1 MPIFQSHLTAL
12 TDSSDRNVFDFASV
26 AETDA
31 DSAAESSNQEFGPK
45 ISHKT
50 VVEFALYDSSAFDP
64 AANEDDSDAG
74 PRLAKTAD
82 AVVTAAPI
90 KLALSFD
97 LFSRTD
103 AGAFDLPWPT
113 GLTAQSTE
121 SSSSRSI
128 ANEGTWAAYAVA
140 LVPTDGLFDEQWHLE
155 NTGQS
160 GGVSGIDLN
169 VTDVWDDYTGQG
181 VTVGVWDDGVQYTHP
196 DLDDNYDTSLHIVVN
211 GVTHDPL
218 PQNFQSAHGTSVAGV
233 IASENNGQGTVGVAY
248 DATLVGIDIFYDWS
262 LDFEASFFELDNFD
276 VNNHS
281 WGWIN
286 PFADSIY
293 DTNAT
298 GGVDWE
304 EFFGGIFESV
314 EIGRDGLGSINLVAN
329 GNDRDLGRDG
339 NDSNFNNIPQT
350 IAVGATSHDG
360 YVSYYSTPGANLL
373 ISAPSNGADGA
384 GIYTTDRTGSSG
396 YESGAYTSSF
406 GGTSSATPAAAGVVA
421 LMLEANDQLGWR
433 DVQDILAYT
442 ARHTGSDIGAGPE
455 ADELYTWEFNGAST
469 WNGGGFHFSNDYGFG
484 LIDAEA
490 AVRLAETWTD
500 QKTSSNWETPVVAS
514 DTFNIAVPDD
524 DAEGISISFE
534 TTADFDIEHVGLT
547 LSFSGGYTGNYRIT
561 LTSPDGTSSTLSVPF
576 NNGNASTDSWFYMSN
591 AFRGETSAGTW
602 TIDISDETPFRTG
615 TLTYAEL
622 QFFGET
628 ADTDDLYVYTN
639 EFSDFA
645 GDGNHLTTLEDLNGG
660 VDTLNAA
667 AVTSNTTVQ
676 LGGTATIDGQ
686 VISSVTGIENVYSGD
701 GQDRLTGDGESN
713 LLSGGRG
720 NDRLFGKG
728 GADTLQDGE
737 GRDIMNGQGGADVFD
752 LIIDS
757 SEDIIIG
764 FRNNDTIRLAEGDL
778 EFADLTFTDLGVGRV
793 RIEYGGDSVLVFDR
807 SGGLTTS
814 DFDASDFIFV

>member
-1 MPIFQSHLTAL
+1 MPIFQSPLKAFV
-12 TDSSDRNVFDFASV
+12 DFSDRDVFDLASS
-26 AETDA
+26 AEIDA
-31 DSAAESSNQEFGPK
+31 NSASGSSNNGIGPRVSCNSLLEFS
-45 ISHKT
+45 I
-50 VVEFALYDSSAFDP
+50 YDSGAFDP
-64 AANEDDSDAG
+64 AANDDDSDAG
-74 PRLAKTAD
+74 PRMANTAN

-97 LFSRTD
+97 LISRTD
-103 AGAFDLPWPT
+103 AGASGLPWT
-113 GLTAQSTE
+113 AGLTAQSTE

-140 LVPTDGLFDEQWHLE
+140 LVPTDDLFDEQWHLE

-160 GGVSGIDLN
+160 GGISGIDLN

-218 PQNFQSAHGTSVAGV
+218 PQNVQSAHGTSVAGV
-233 IASENNGQGTVGVAY
+233 IASENNGQGTVGAAY
-248 DATLVGIDIFYDWS
+248 DAMLVGIDIFYDPS
-262 LDFEASFFELDNFD
+262 LDFEASFSELDNFD

-281 WGWIN
+281 WGWVN

-298 GGVDWE
+298 GGTDWV
-304 EFFGGIFESV
+304 EFFGGILESV
-314 EIGRDGLGSINLVAN
+314 ETGRDGLGSINLVAN
-329 GNDRDLGRDG
+329 GNARKSGRDG
-339 NDSNFNNIPQT
+339 NDSNFNNIPET

-484 LIDAEA
+484 LIDAGA

-500 QKTSSNWETPVVAS
+500 QKTSSSWQNPIVAS
-514 DTFNIAVPDD
+514 DTFNISVPDNN
-524 DAEGISISFE
+524 ATGISINFE
-534 TTADFDIEHVGLT
+534 TTANFEIENVGLT
-547 LSFSGGYTGNYRIT
+547 LSFTGGYTGDYRVI
-561 LTSPDGTSSTLSVPF
+561 LTSPDGTLSTLSVPF
-576 NNGNASTDSWFYMSN
+576 NSGNASTDSWFYMSN

-602 TIDISDETPFRTG
+602 TINIADEWAQDTSIA
-615 TLTYAEL
+615 TYAEL

-628 ADTDDLYVYTN
+628 ADADDLYVYTD
-639 EFSDFA
+639 EFSDFV
-645 GDGNHLTTLEDLNGG
+645 GDGNHLPTLEDLNGG
-660 VDTLNAA
+660 TDTLNAA
-667 AVTSNTTVQ
+667 AVTSNTTVK
-676 LGGTATIDGQ
+676 LGATATIDGQ

-701 GQDRLTGDGESN
+701 GKDKLRGDSESN

-720 NDRLFGKG
+720 NDKLIGKR

-737 GRDIMNGQGGADVFD
+737 GRDVMKGQRGADVFD

-757 SEDIIIG
+757 SEDIILG

-778 EFADLTFTDLGVGRV
+778 EFAGLTFTDLGVGRV
-793 RIEYGGDSVLVFDR
+793 RIEYGGDSVLVIDR